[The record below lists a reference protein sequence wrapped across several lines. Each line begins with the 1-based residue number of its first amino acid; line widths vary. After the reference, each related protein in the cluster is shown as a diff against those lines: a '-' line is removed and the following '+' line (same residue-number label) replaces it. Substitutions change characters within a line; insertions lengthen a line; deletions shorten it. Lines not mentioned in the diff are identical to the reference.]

1 MTDANSQPV
10 TIRIAAPQ
18 DGRALM
24 QLIDQVNA
32 ETEFLGRPEER
43 MPWQDPAQVLRE
55 MAERGSGVYI
65 LAQRGETLLGY
76 LGAYPGGFERNRG
89 AVYIAHV
96 GLLAIARG
104 QRIGGAL
111 FDAVEAWSRERGAWR
126 LELRVDE
133 VNGRGRGLYARQG
146 FTVQGRFPH
155 GARLEDGWHAH
166 LWMAKPLRVVTEP
179 SMAPVD
185 PPAPRERIA
194 AGDIG
199 FRDVGAAD
207 AAAMVAWERQVLAD
221 LPCWLKLPREVSDEA
236 TTATWMTAA
245 AERGQLMHAA
255 VAGPRIL
262 GYVGAWRQP
271 GQRMRHDAIFTLSV
285 LREAWG
291 AGVGQGL
298 FARLLDWAKTGELHR
313 LSTSMA
319 AQNTRG
325 LRFAE
330 RHGFAREVVSPGY
343 TVIDGQAIDRV
354 QLGRVLE

>member
-1 MTDANSQPV
+1 MTDHPT

-18 DGRALM
+18 DGQALM

-43 MPWQDPAQVLRE
+43 MPWQDPSQVLRE

-65 LAQRGETLLGY
+65 LAQRGPTLLGY
-76 LGAYPGGFERNRG
+76 LGAYPGAFERNRG

-96 GLLAIARG
+96 GLLASARG
-104 QRIGGAL
+104 QRIGGLL
-111 FDAVEAWSRERGAWR
+111 FDAVETWARERGAWR

-133 VNGRGRGLYARQG
+133 VNGRGRGLYTRQG
-146 FTVQGRFPH
+146 SIVQGRFPH
-155 GARLEDGWHAH
+155 AARLEDGWHTH

-179 SMAPVD
+179 SMLPVD
-185 PPAPRERIA
+185 LPAPHERVSA
-194 AGDIG
+194 SDIG
-199 FRDVGAAD
+199 FRDITAAD
-207 AAAMVAWERQVLAD
+207 AAAMVVWERQVLAD
-221 LPCWLKLPREVSDEA
+221 LPFWLKQPREVNDEA
-236 TTATWMTAA
+236 ATAKRMTAA
-245 AERGQLMHAA
+245 ADRGQLMHAA
-255 VAGPRIL
+255 FAGERIL

-271 GQRMRHDAIFTLSV
+271 GRRMRHDAIFTLSV

-291 AGVGQGL
+291 AGVGRGL
-298 FARLLDWAKTGELHR
+298 FARLLDWAKAGELHR

-330 RHGFAREVVSPGY
+330 RHGFAREAVSPGY
-343 TVIDGQAIDRV
+343 TVIDGQTIDRV